1 MRFIISLLL
10 LTISI
15 SIVGAAQP
23 IAPPTAEEIAKR
35 QEMLRIAS
43 DLKENINKN
52 PKNVELYVQLG
63 FIYSKLKN
71 INEAQK
77 AFETAVRLNPKHSK
91 AHFMLG
97 LIYEK
102 KGMNKK
108 AIAAWQACLDNSVNK
123 KARDTAIKHLHF
135 LRAK

>member
-1 MRFIISLLL
+1 MKYILPLLL

-15 SIVGAAQP
+15 AIAASP
-23 IAPPTAEEIAKR
+23 KAGKPAKNR
-35 QEMLRIAS
+35 QEMQKIATNLEERIKQS
-43 DLKENINKN
+43 

-63 FIYSKLKN
+63 FIYSKLKK

-77 AFETAVRLNPKHSK
+77 AFETAVRLNPKKAK

-102 KGMNKK
+102 KGLKNK
-108 AIAAWQACLDNSVNK
+108 AIAAWQACLDNTAK
-123 KARDTAIKHLHF
+123 EKARAIALKHLRL
-135 LRAK
+135 LRGK